1 MTDTDTTTDRAV
13 VELLRRMMDR
23 QDKIDSRVDRLE
35 RAIVEQVRETVGNV
49 GTLKMW
55 NRAAALREIVEERQG
70 PVRPT
75 S

>member
-35 RAIVEQVRETVGNV
+35 RATVEQVRETIGNV
-49 GTLKMW
+49 GTTKMW
-55 NRAAALREIVEERQG
+55 NRAEALREIVEERQG
-70 PVRPT
+70 PVRPH
-75 S
+75 